1 MRNIKC
7 GKVEKT
13 FDHLYALRKQNSMLV
28 RGEKTQRQVGIE
40 ENNVFNLIKITT
52 KKNKN
57 KD

>member
-28 RGEKTQRQVGIE
+28 RGEKNSKTSRNRRE
-40 ENNVFNLIKITT
+40 
-52 KKNKN
+52 
-57 KD
+57 